1 MNRINRTNFIKLLTP
16 EYTVTSIQ
24 NTDILVQFSLYVHNG
39 SLKPHSFLF
48 YETQLLLF
56 SLTLDYKLLSCVQLG
71 LILPGKM
78 ELVQFSLYVHNGSL
92 KPHSFLF
99 YETQLLLFSLTL
111 DYKLLSCVQ
120 LGLILPGKMDLV
132 QFSLYVHN
140 GSLKPHSFLFYETQL
155 LLFSLTIHYKLL
167 SCVQLGL
174 ILTGKLDLRSRP
186 FYEL

>member
-1 MNRINRTNFIKLLTP
+1 MKLLIP
-16 EYTVTSIQ
+16 KYTVASKQ
-24 NTDILVQFSLYVHNG
+24 NTTILVQFSLYVHNG
-39 SLKPHSFLF
+39 SLKPYSFLF
-48 YETQLLLF
+48 F
-56 SLTLDYKLLSCVQLG
+56 YK
-71 LILPGKM
+71 
-78 ELVQFSLYVHNGSL
+78 
-92 KPHSFLF
+92 
-99 YETQLLLFSLTL
+99 TQLLLFSLTL

-132 QFSLYVHN
+132 QFSLYMHN